1 MDVFSYEDVIIKV
14 NKIIAGNPAKRYEA
28 GNDEKYDDQVNKI
41 FLHDFYVAFV
51 KMKPGL
57 IPE

>member
-1 MDVFSYEDVIIKV
+1 MDVFSYEYVVIKI
-14 NKIIAGNPAKRYEA
+14 NKIIDGNPSERYKA
-28 GNDEKYDDQVNKI
+28 RNDEKYDDQVNKI